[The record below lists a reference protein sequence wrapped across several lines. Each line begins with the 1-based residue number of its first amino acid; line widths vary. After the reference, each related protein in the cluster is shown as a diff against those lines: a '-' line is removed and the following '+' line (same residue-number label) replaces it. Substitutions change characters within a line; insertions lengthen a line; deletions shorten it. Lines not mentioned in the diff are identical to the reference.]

1 MHPFIPFVTEE
12 IWLKNKLD
20 KSGKNYLMFSNWI
33 NEKPIK
39 NNEIKNVENIIN
51 FTSSLRSFK
60 NELNISPGSFV
71 DVSLGSI
78 KNKKSNFYAKNENT
92 LKKIARVNNFFN
104 KDLDKP
110 SATMVIGGDIIK
122 IYFEENID
130 LKIEATRIAWGVKG
144 VQTVINE
151 IQISNSDNIINFADD
166 LVISTK
172 VKGKLI
178 LNENVNSLN
187 YSIETVNKLVYI
199 IGIAGSED
207 ERELVINIAREVY
220 GVEEV
225 IDYISI
231 KTDEF

>member
-1 MHPFIPFVTEE
+1 MNIKFVLILVYIILPSFLIAHCAQVATGTAVKVVTVNQEDRSIEE
-12 IWLKNKLD
+12 FVDDTIIETLIKNTYFD
-20 KSGKNYLMFSNWI
+20 Q
-33 NEKPIK
+33 NEK
-39 NNEIKNVENIIN
+39 
-51 FTSSLRSFK
+51 L
-60 NELNISPGSFV
+60 
-71 DVSLGSI
+71 
-78 KNKKSNFYAKNENT
+78 
-92 LKKIARVNNFFN
+92 FFN
-104 KDLDKP
+104 IDVEVSQGRVLL
-110 SATMVIGGDIIK
+110 TGTI
-122 IYFEENID
+122 ENID

-207 ERELVINIAREVY
+207 ERDLVINIAREVY

-225 IDYISI
+225 IDYITI

>member
-1 MHPFIPFVTEE
+1 MHIKFVYTLVYIILHSILIAHCAQVATGTAVKVVTVNQEDRSIGE
-12 IWLKNKLD
+12 FVDDTIIKTLIKNTYFD
-20 KSGKNYLMFSNWI
+20 Q
-33 NEKPIK
+33 NEK
-39 NNEIKNVENIIN
+39 
-51 FTSSLRSFK
+51 L
-60 NELNISPGSFV
+60 
-71 DVSLGSI
+71 
-78 KNKKSNFYAKNENT
+78 
-92 LKKIARVNNFFN
+92 FFN
-104 KDLDKP
+104 IDVEVSQGRVLL
-110 SATMVIGGDIIK
+110 TGTI
-122 IYFEENID
+122 ENID

-187 YSIETVNKLVYI
+187 YNIETVNKLVYI

-207 ERELVINIAREVY
+207 ERDLVINIAREVY